1 MFIIIDQHP
10 MFAAVSYEI
19 DTPAGERRA
28 RIALA
33 AAGIEWAH
41 VWLGEP
47 SCPDAFLSRRR
58 LFAVTDDDVT
68 AVYTPSPA
76 LLAAATR

>member
-10 MFAAVSYEI
+10 FAAVSYEI

-33 AAGIEWAH
+33 AAGLDYAH
-41 VWLGEP
+41 VWAGAP
-47 SCPDAFLSRRR
+47 DCPDASRTSAK
-58 LFAVTDDDVT
+58 LFAVSDDEVT